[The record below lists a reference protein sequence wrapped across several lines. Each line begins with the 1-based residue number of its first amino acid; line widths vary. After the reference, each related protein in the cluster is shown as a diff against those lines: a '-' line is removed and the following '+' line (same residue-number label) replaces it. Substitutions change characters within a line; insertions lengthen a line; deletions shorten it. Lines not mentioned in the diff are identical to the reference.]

1 MTAQHPARAT
11 LDKNT
16 LARQEKFLA
25 SFPDYGSVAETCRA
39 VGITAECHRLWLKG
53 DVQGYVA
60 RWAVTQEEYGGF
72 LEHLAHKR
80 VLDPDKDTRTG
91 SDILLIAMLN
101 ANKPD
106 KYHRGEQRTPS
117 GPVMVTSITINMPDG
132 VKTPLPTPTI
142 TEADYKELPSRKESD
157 PTESIPDNTPP

>member
-1 MTAQHPARAT
+1 MAEHPARAT
-11 LDKNT
+11 FDKNT
-16 LARQEKFLA
+16 LERQEKFLA

-39 VGITAECHRLWLKG
+39 VGITAECHRLWLKN
-53 DVQGYVA
+53 DAQGYVE
-60 RWAVTQEEYGGF
+60 RWSLAQEEYGGF

-80 VLDPDKDTRTG
+80 VLSPDGKTG

-117 GPVMVTSITINMPDG
+117 SPVTVTSITINMPDG
-132 VKTPLPTPTI
+132 VKTPLATPTV
-142 TEADYKELPSRKESD
+142 TEGDYKELPSRKESD
-157 PTESIPDNTPP
+157 VI